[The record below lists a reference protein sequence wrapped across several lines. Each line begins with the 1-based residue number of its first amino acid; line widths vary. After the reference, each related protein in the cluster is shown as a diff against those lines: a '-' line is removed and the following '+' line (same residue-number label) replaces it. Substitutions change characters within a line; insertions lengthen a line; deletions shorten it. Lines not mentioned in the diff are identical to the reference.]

1 MREQQRQRAQ
11 RRDPGGVE
19 GKQPMRDLR
28 QRRPLPVWLALGER
42 GGDAPLRQRQM
53 TGEPRQQTFQLPLSD
68 RIQHNPVRIFPQ
80 FIEFAR
86 EQQILRRAWP
96 EQDVARRRQPA
107 SPERRPAKPAARG
120 QVASRA
126 ADAIQDAGGRPM

>member
-1 MREQQRQRAQ
+1 
-11 RRDPGGVE
+11 
-19 GKQPMRDLR
+19 
-28 QRRPLPVWLALGER
+28 
-42 GGDAPLRQRQM
+42 M
-53 TGEPRQQTFQLPLSD
+53 TGEPRQQTLQPPLSD
-68 RIQHNPVRIFPQ
+68 RLQHNPVRIFPQ

-96 EQDVARRRQPA
+96 EQDVARHRQPA

-126 ADAIQDAGGRPM
+126 ADAIQDAGGRPMHRRGPVKRRFVQAAALRPLRPA